1 MMRKIIV
8 IFGLIA
14 LLTFVFPVAASAPYF
29 YEDDGGSAAM
39 QVAHSSP
46 AFNLA
51 WPELMSNQI
60 SQIRETQNRVGNI
73 LGRFFWIF
81 VEKGPLNPLQ

>member
-1 MMRKIIV
+1 MMRKTIV

-29 YEDDGGSAAM
+29 YEDDGGSAAT
-39 QVAHSSP
+39 QVAHASP
-46 AFNLA
+46 AASLA

-60 SQIRETQNRVGNI
+60 SQLTEARETMDNV

-81 VEKGPLNPLQ
+81 VEKGPLNPLH